1 MKKLLLVALILVLAL
16 ALVALPVRADIDL
29 SKPPSDADKATFDKI
44 LEPVLKIYTFVKYI
58 ATAIAGIILLLAGI
72 SYMTSGS
79 DPKKRDTAKGIV
91 MYVLIGLIII
101 WGTPFAVK
109 YLIG

>member
-1 MKKLLLVALILVLAL
+1 MKKLLLATMMLVLAL
-16 ALVALPVRADIDL
+16 AIPDLPVLADIDL

>member
-1 MKKLLLVALILVLAL
+1 MKKLLLVALMLVLAL
-16 ALVALPVRADIDL
+16 AITALPVLADIDL